1 MIVNL
6 AVSEKHKSKEHE
18 NFSIVMK
25 LLITQF
31 INTALI
37 YFIVACV
44 IPIPLLGKTGIVVQI
59 TTLFVTTNLIEIF
72 MNALDSG
79 SLIKK
84 AHLWWKYS
92 RVGEKE
98 SVPMFQVELNK

>member
-1 MIVNL
+1 
-6 AVSEKHKSKEHE
+6 
-18 NFSIVMK
+18 MK

-59 TTLFVTTNLIEIF
+59 TTLFVTTNFIEIF

-84 AHLWWKYS
+84 ALLWWKYS